1 MKKKIIICK
10 HCFRTFKMEPW
21 KKVCTYVSV
30 YAILREFR
38 PIDPFFIQYLTLLP
52 EKYTIQTV
60 SLFKL
65 KIIVNYYFN
74 YYSIILYK

>member
-1 MKKKIIICK
+1 
-10 HCFRTFKMEPW
+10 MEPW

-38 PIDPFFIQYLTLLP
+38 PIDPFYIQYLTLLP
-52 EKYTIQTV
+52 EKYTVQTV

-65 KIIVNYYFN
+65 KTMLTINFIFLGIIT
-74 YYSIILYK
+74 LYKLKKLQLFLYK